1 MSKPSRTPPVD
12 SQRLDKWLW
21 AARFFKTRNLA
32 IEAINGGKVQVDGQR
47 VKPARALHRG
57 SEVRIRKGPLEF
69 TVIVQGLAA
78 QRRPA
83 SEAVLLYQETEES
96 RTRREALAEQRRLAT
111 VVRHERGTGRPTKKD
126 RRQLNKITGS

>member
-1 MSKPSRTPPVD
+1 MGKPPQTQPAG

-32 IEAINGGKVQVDGQR
+32 IEAIRGGKVQVDGQR
-47 VKPARALHRG
+47 VKPARALHPG
-57 SEVRIRKGPLEF
+57 SEVRIRKGPQEF

-83 SEAVLLYQETEES
+83 SEAVLLYRETEDS
-96 RTRREALAEQRRLAT
+96 RARREALAEQRRLAA
-111 VVRHERGTGRPTKKD
+111 VKHARGTGRPTKKD
-126 RRQLNKITGS
+126 RRQLEKMTS

>member
-1 MSKPSRTPPVD
+1 MGKPSQTQPAD

-57 SEVRIRKGPLEF
+57 SEVRIRKGPQEF

-78 QRRPA
+78 HRRPA

-96 RTRREALAEQRRLAT
+96 RARRETLAEQRRLAT
-111 VVRHERGTGRPTKKD
+111 VRHERGMGRPTKKD
-126 RRQLNKITGS
+126 RRQLDKITGS

>member
-1 MSKPSRTPPVD
+1 MAKSSQTQPAD

-32 IEAINGGKVQVDGQR
+32 IDAINGGKVQVDGQR
-47 VKPARALHRG
+47 VKPARALRPG
-57 SEVRIRKGPLEF
+57 SEVRIRKGPQEF

-83 SEAVLLYQETEES
+83 SEAALLYRETEES
-96 RTRREALAEQRRLAT
+96 RARREALTEQRRLAT
-111 VVRHERGTGRPTKKD
+111 VRRERGTGRPTKKD
-126 RRQLNKITGS
+126 RRQLDKITSS

>member
-1 MSKPSRTPPVD
+1 MGKPSQSQPAD

-47 VKPARALHRG
+47 VKPARALRTG
-57 SEVRIRKGPLEF
+57 SEVRIRKGPQEF
-69 TVIVQGLAA
+69 TVIVRGLAT

-83 SEAVLLYQETEES
+83 CEAVLLYQETEES
-96 RTRREALAEQRRLAT
+96 RTQREALAEQRRLAT
-111 VVRHERGTGRPTKKD
+111 AKHERGTGRPTKRD
-126 RRQLNKITGS
+126 RRRLDKITSS

>member
-1 MSKPSRTPPVD
+1 MGRTSQSRAAD

-47 VKPARALHRG
+47 VKPARALRPG
-57 SEVRIRKGPLEF
+57 SEVRIRKGPQEF

-96 RTRREALAEQRRLAT
+96 RAQREAQAEQRRLAT
-111 VVRHERGTGRPTKKD
+111 VRQERGAGRPTKRD
-126 RRQLNKITGS
+126 RRRLDKITNS

>member
-1 MSKPSRTPPVD
+1 MGKPSQTQPAD

-21 AARFFKTRNLA
+21 VARFFKTRNLA

-57 SEVRIRKGPLEF
+57 SEVRIRKGPQEF

-78 QRRPA
+78 HRRPA
-83 SEAVLLYQETEES
+83 SEAALLYQETDES
-96 RTRREALAEQRRLAT
+96 RARRETLAEQRRLAT
-111 VVRHERGTGRPTKKD
+111 VRHERGMGRPTKKD
-126 RRQLNKITGS
+126 RRQLDKITGS